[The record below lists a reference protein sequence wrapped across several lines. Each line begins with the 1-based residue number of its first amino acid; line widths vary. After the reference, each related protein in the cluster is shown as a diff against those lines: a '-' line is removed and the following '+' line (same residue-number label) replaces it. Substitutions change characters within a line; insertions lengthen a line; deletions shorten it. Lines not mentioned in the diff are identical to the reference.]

1 MDKAEKYVYIEIY
14 IQSWDEVTDVF
25 YQALK
30 RARARGVE
38 VKLPIWSRRRVRGTP
53 STMESMLAPKEVCSW
68 ECL

>member
-38 VKLPIWSRRRVRGTP
+38 VKLLLDQIGSFKYKGYWGFGKS
-53 STMESMLAPKEVCSW
+53 
-68 ECL
+68 